1 MLTLDYFSDFSL
13 EPVLYEFLE
22 LLLAFLHEIF
32 LEIHFHFV
40 RLMFE
45 KFTGIL
51 NSLINQLNQFS
62 VEELRIHFFQDDSN

>member
-1 MLTLDYFSDFSL
+1 
-13 EPVLYEFLE
+13 
-22 LLLAFLHEIF
+22 
-32 LEIHFHFV
+32 
-40 RLMFE
+40 MFE